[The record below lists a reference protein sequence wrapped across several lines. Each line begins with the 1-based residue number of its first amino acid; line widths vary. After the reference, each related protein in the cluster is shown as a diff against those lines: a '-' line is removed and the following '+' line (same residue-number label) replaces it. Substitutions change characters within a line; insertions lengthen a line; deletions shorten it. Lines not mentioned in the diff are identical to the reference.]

1 MAIFVK
7 VWKLF
12 TTAQLLTGDFYIS
25 FYLSRG
31 KKSERIEPK
40 FKTQNLNLRF
50 SSWFFKIC
58 ENLNWTEEL
67 VFWLCPFWSWPFLS
81 LFSSW
86 PFEVWFWDDLF
97 PVPLFLDDILKLKNN
112 LFIRLFIWQNH
123 VSLSFNFRS
132 VGFIWNVLTKLC
144 FFNQLQSQI
153 IL

>member
-1 MAIFVK
+1 MK
-7 VWKLF
+7 VIYSCSAL
-12 TTAQLLTGDFYIS
+12 ASDLCVS
-25 FYLSRG
+25 FSLSREG
-31 KKSERIEPK
+31 ENLRGLSQNLKI
-40 FKTQNLNLRF
+40 QNLNLRF
-50 SSWFFKIC
+50 SSWFFKIF

-132 VGFIWNVLTKLC
+132 VGFIWNVLTKLG